1 MRLRALETS
10 MTECLSAPLVIVR
23 SDTSFAATE
32 LNRAESRRFAEL
44 RHEQRRL
51 DWLRGRNAL
60 KQLLATLKCSDD
72 TTALCFPNRRV
83 SLTHAGGAAYAVGT
97 SPGCVGIGIDYEPLR
112 DINTRIARWF
122 LNADEMAWLLNEPR
136 QAHREEIIRL
146 WTIKEA
152 AFKAHPNNGGLV
164 LTKLAIANPAAAKIR
179 VTVPGLATPIRVTCR
194 PFDAGYLSVATLRE
208 NEND

>member
-1 MRLRALETS
+1 
-10 MTECLSAPLVIVR
+10 MTECLSAPLVIMR

-32 LNRAESRRFAEL
+32 LNRAESRHFAEL
-44 RHEQRRL
+44 RHERRRL

-60 KQLLATLKCSDD
+60 KQLLVTLNCNDD
-72 TTALCFPNRRV
+72 TTELRFPNRRV

-122 LNADEMAWLLNEPR
+122 LNEDELAWLMNEPR

-152 AFKAHPNNGGLV
+152 AFKAHPDNDGLV
-164 LTKLAIANPAAAKIR
+164 LTKLAIADPAAAKIR
-179 VTVPGLATPIRVTCR
+179 VTVAGLAAPIRVTCR

>member
-10 MTECLSAPLVIVR
+10 MTKFLSAPLVIVR
-23 SDTSFAATE
+23 SDTPYAATE
-32 LNRAESRRFAEL
+32 LNQAESRHLAEF

-51 DWLRGRNAL
+51 DWLRGRSAL
-60 KQLLATLKCSDD
+60 KQLLATLNCDDD

-83 SLTHAGGAAYAVGT
+83 SLTHAGGSAYAVGT
-97 SPGCVGIGIDYEPLR
+97 SPGYAGIGIDYEPLR
-112 DINTRIARWF
+112 NINTRIARWF
-122 LNADEMAWLLNEPR
+122 LNADEMAWLMDEPR
-136 QAHREEIIRL
+136 QAHCEEVIRL

-152 AFKAHPNNGGLV
+152 AFKAHPDNDGLV

-179 VTVPGLATPIRVTCR
+179 VTVAGLAAPIRVTCR

-208 NEND
+208 DEND